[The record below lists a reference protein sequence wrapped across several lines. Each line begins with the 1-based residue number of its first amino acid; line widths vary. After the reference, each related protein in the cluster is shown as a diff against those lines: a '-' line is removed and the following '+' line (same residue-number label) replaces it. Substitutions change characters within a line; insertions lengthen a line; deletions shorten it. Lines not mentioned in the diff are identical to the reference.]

1 MEDMNEKKRSAS
13 SEASPRP
20 SKQRCLV
27 DELFASVRNNV
38 ALVTLICS
46 FLPIEDRV
54 QLGQVDKQFPL
65 ADEHRGQVVGVYGD
79 DCLDIEA
86 ALKKVRRY
94 VEYEST
100 LSALSAFG
108 NTPDCWDWV
117 FMGGCGEA
125 SWVADKLQDSWFD
138 KELGWD
144 LKAIREHADF
154 EEVQEEALEGLE
166 SVNEYHR
173 ENKTKLDVLAAD
185 IKKLGP
191 LAPYNCLF
199 DLMEKHDMEYYHF
212 LHAEEP
218 PLYGMSDDAYE
229 IYGSYLEHLKPGRML
244 SFRDANG
251 KMVKTALKA
260 CSRCKKIKDD
270 VGDES
275 CGRKHCGGLISV
287 CRKCTRFRTCFTCG
301 ASDCACR
308 FDQCCVRGC
317 QNEMCQNHICD
328 PYDVGGGQDCS
339 FVLYPEGTDFES
351 EDHQSQCWKAE
362 ERKYCKVHKPA
373 GAIKFGGL

>member
-13 SEASPRP
+13 SEVSPRP

-46 FLPIEDRV
+46 FLPIKDRV
-54 QLGQVDKQFPL
+54 QLGQVDKQFY
-65 ADEHRGQVVGVYGD
+65 ADDTRGQVVGVYGD

-86 ALKKVRRY
+86 ALEKVREY

-100 LSALSAFG
+100 LNALRAFS
-108 NTPDCWDWV
+108 NTPRCWNWV
-117 FMGGCGEA
+117 YEGGEA
-125 SWVADKLQDSWFD
+125 DWVADKLQDSWFD
-138 KELGWD
+138 AELGWD

-154 EEVQEEALEGLE
+154 GEDQEFVLEGLE
-166 SVNEYHR
+166 SVNKYHW
-173 ENKTKLDVLAAD
+173 NSQKKLEKISAD

-191 LAPYNCLF
+191 LAPYNSLF
-199 DLMEKHDMEYYHF
+199 DLMKKYNMKYDHF

-218 PLYGMSDDAYE
+218 PIYGFSEHAYE
-229 IYGSYLEHLKPGRML
+229 IGGSYLQHLRPGRML
-244 SFRDANG
+244 NFRDANG
-251 KMVKTALKA
+251 KMVEVTLKA
-260 CSRCKKIKDD
+260 CRKCKRVKDG
-270 VGDES
+270 VRDEC

-287 CRKCTRFRTCFTCG
+287 CRTCTRFRTCFTCG
-301 ASDCACR
+301 ARDCVCR
-308 FDQCCVRGC
+308 FDKCCIRDC
-317 QNEMCQNHICD
+317 PNEMCQNLIGD
-328 PYDVGGGQDCS
+328 PYDVDGGQDCS
-339 FVLYPEGTDFES
+339 FVLYPEGTDFDND
-351 EDHQSQCWKAE
+351 DHQSQCWKAE